1 MIIRLLTVLSLALT
15 LGVTGCSRDAD
26 SPDGFKL
33 PDGNATNGRAVF
45 VYMQCHQCHTVAGDE
60 FPDLPGLEPPYVE
73 LGGTTSRVKT
83 YAELVT
89 AIINPSHELAKGY
102 ATEQVSEDGESKM
115 YIYNSYMTVA
125 ELTDLVMFLQPQYD
139 VIVPKYHYRVYP
151 Y

>member
-1 MIIRLLTVLSLALT
+1 MITRLLIVLSLVLT
-15 LGVTGCSRDAD
+15 LSVTGCSRGAD
-26 SPDGFKL
+26 SPAGFKL

-60 FPDLPGLEPPYVE
+60 FPQLPLVGPPYVE

-89 AIINPSHELAKGY
+89 AIVNPSHELAKGY

-115 YIYNSYMTVA
+115 YIYNKYMTVE
-125 ELTDLVMFLQPQYD
+125 ELIDIVMFLQPHYN